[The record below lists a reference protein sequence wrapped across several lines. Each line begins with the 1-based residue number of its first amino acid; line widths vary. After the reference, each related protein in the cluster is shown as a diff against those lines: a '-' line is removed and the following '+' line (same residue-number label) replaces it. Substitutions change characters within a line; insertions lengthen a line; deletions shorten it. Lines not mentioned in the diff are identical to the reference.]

1 MLLRQVIKEKESFD
15 SDKVSLS
22 SKVTELTDKNNIL
35 TSKSAE
41 LMKALEK
48 KKLNILMFLNEK

>member
-41 LMKALEK
+41 LMKALE
-48 KKLNILMFLNEK
+48 EKN